1 VTTGPPPTH
10 DPARTIEALLS
21 QSWLLFRRN
30 WIVALPPLIG
40 AAVAVFT
47 IAPLAVAIAF
57 VVVHNAVHAPQVTS
71 VPMWSIAVGVV
82 VIFAVAAAVGLYS
95 VAAPYGMA
103 DAAWSHGTT
112 VLADGWMAFRRRS
125 GALSTAGLAMLGVA
139 IAALILALPTLGLS
153 LFAFPLVTMYV
164 VPSAVAGG
172 RGGFAAIGESFRLVR
187 RSPGRSAVL
196 FLVGITISYL
206 FGYVAEI
213 GIAPMALSMI
223 RLGAEPALQAPPL
236 VLAVVGVFA
245 GLATVLGG
253 IALSGFYTIVLVGF
267 YHWLVAES
275 ATAAAAER

>member
-1 VTTGPPPTH
+1 MTTGPPPTH

-71 VPMWSIAVGVV
+71 VPMWSIAIGVV

-103 DAAWSHGTT
+103 DVAWSRGTT
-112 VLADGWMAFRRRS
+112 ALADGWMAFRRRS

-153 LFAFPLVTMYV
+153 LIAFPLVTMYV
-164 VPSAVAGG
+164 IPSAVAGG

-196 FLVGITISYL
+196 LLVQIAI
-206 FGYVAEI
+206 GYGLAYAAAI
-213 GIAPMALSMI
+213 GILP
-223 RLGAEPALQAPPL
+223 AEFAMLPIGTESTLHVPPL
-236 VLAVVGVFA
+236 GLIVVAVFTELAYVVALTAF
-245 GLATVLGG
+245 GG
-253 IALSGFYTIVLVGF
+253 FSALVLVGL
-267 YHWLVAES
+267 YRWVVAED
-275 ATAAAAER
+275 AAAAAAER